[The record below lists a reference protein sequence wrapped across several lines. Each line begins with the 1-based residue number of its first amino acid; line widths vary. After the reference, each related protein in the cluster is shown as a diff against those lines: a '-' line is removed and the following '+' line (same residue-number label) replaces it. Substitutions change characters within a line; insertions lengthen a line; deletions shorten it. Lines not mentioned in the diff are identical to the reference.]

1 MYVKGVGMTKFSVED
16 RANYEMVYEA
26 TEEALADADTSIKD
40 IKAIVISTVDSTVN
54 DEKQRH
60 YSSLVSS
67 LLKKKVPI
75 IRVPAVCGGG
85 GAAFWT
91 ALRLNYDPILVVGT
105 DKIAC
110 NKTEIITKEI
120 LSAADKVYSQ
130 EEGLVFPGENALLA
144 QQHMLQFDT
153 TADDLALI
161 AFKNHENAYLNPKAH
176 FYKKKVTLETIKNS
190 PIVASPFR
198 LFDCSISVN
207 GAAAA
212 VLTNEKTDVEVIGS
226 GMATDYIMT
235 FERESLTELKATK
248 LAAKQAY
255 EQAKIAPSDID
266 VVEVHDAFTIME
278 LMAYEDL
285 GFVEKG
291 YGSKLVRDG
300 TTKLDG
306 RLPVNTAGGLNARGH
321 PISPTG
327 MAQIYEIVKQL
338 RGECKE
344 RQVKNHKYGLTQ
356 NIGGVGASITVHIFK
371 KAGG

>member
-1 MYVKGVGMTKFSVED
+1 MTKFSVED
-16 RANYEMVYEA
+16 RNNYEMVYEA
-26 TEEALADADTSIKD
+26 ATDALNDADMSLND
-40 IKAIVISTVDSTVN
+40 INAIVISTVDSIVN

-91 ALRLNYDPILVVGT
+91 ALRLGYDNVLVIGT

-120 LSAADKVYSQ
+120 LSAADRVYSQ
-130 EEGLVFPGENALLA
+130 EEGLVFPAENALLA
-144 QQHMLQFDT
+144 QKHMLQFGT
-153 TADDLALI
+153 TTDDLALI
-161 AFKNHENAYLNPKAH
+161 AFKNHENAYLNPKAY
-176 FYKKKVTLETIKNS
+176 FYGRKVPIEAIKNS
-190 PIVASPFR
+190 PVVASPFR

-212 VLTNEKTDVEVIGS
+212 IITNEKTDIEVVGS

-235 FERESLTELKATK
+235 FERESLIEFKATK
-248 LAAKQAY
+248 MAAKQAY
-255 EQAKIAPSDID
+255 EQAKAEPSDID
-266 VVEVHDAFTIME
+266 LVEVHDAFTILE
-278 LMAYEDL
+278 LLAYEDL
-285 GFVEKG
+285 GFVKKG
-291 YGSKLVRDG
+291 DGSKLIRDG
-300 TTKLDG
+300 ITNLDG
-306 RLPVNTAGGLNARGH
+306 KLPVNTSGGLKARGH

-327 MAQIYEIVKQL
+327 MAQIYEIVRQL
-338 RGECKE
+338 RGECKD
-344 RQVKNHKYGLTQ
+344 RQIKNHKYGLTQ

>member
-306 RLPVNTAGGLNARGH
+306 RLPVNTAGGLKARGH